1 MSIKKLKLTELGRV
15 DVDTYK
21 QQQKLPIVV
30 VLDNLRS
37 GLNVGAFFRTSDA
50 LGIDRI
56 ILTGITP
63 VPPHKE
69 IHKSAIGATLSVDF
83 SYNSEIESAINTL
96 KDRGYHIIG
105 IEQTNSSSPLH
116 SVVWP
121 DQPIAIVFGNEV
133 EGVSDIILPL
143 LDTSIEISQ
152 FGTKHSLNVAV
163 CGGIVL
169 WEASRHLRTRS
180 ANHS

>member
-21 QQQKLPIVV
+21 QQEKLPICVI
-30 VLDNLRS
+30 LDNLRS

-50 LGIDRI
+50 LGLERI

-83 SYNSEIESAINTL
+83 SYDSEIVSAIKSL
-96 KDRGYHIIG
+96 KESGYYIIG
-105 IEQTNSSSPLH
+105 IEQTNTSTPLH
-116 SVVWP
+116 SAEWP
-121 DQPIAIVFGNEV
+121 NQPIAIVFGNEV
-133 EGVSDIILPL
+133 EGISEEVLPH
-143 LDTSIEISQ
+143 LDASIEISQ

-169 WEASRHLRTRS
+169 WEASRHQRQR
-180 ANHS
+180 

>member
-1 MSIKKLKLTELGRV
+1 MSIRKLKLTELGRV

-21 QQQKLPIVV
+21 HQEKLPITV

-50 LGIDRI
+50 LGLERI
-56 ILTGITP
+56 ILTGISP

-83 SYNSEIESAINTL
+83 VYHSEIKSAISSL
-96 KDRGYHIIG
+96 KEDGYYIIG
-105 IEQTNSSSPLH
+105 IEQTTTSIALATTE
-116 SVVWP
+116 WP
-121 DQPIAIVFGNEV
+121 DLPIAIVFGNEV
-133 EGVSDIILPL
+133 EGISDEILPL
-143 LDTSIEISQ
+143 LDASIEITQ
-152 FGTKHSLNVAV
+152 FGTKHSLNVSV

-169 WEASRHLRTRS
+169 WEASRHLRM
-180 ANHS
+180 